1 MSCDR
6 IIELVFQGLTAIG
19 TMGAV
24 IISLFLAFK
33 TNGVKTRISYTY
45 NLDVSNPDERSFV
58 IIIVNESNSR
68 VIKIQEFSLRI
79 TNAWIRVSEINE
91 TLNHADTCKIEIP
104 FYKLFDLLVEASNS
118 NVDKINATFVDSL
131 GKTYNKKISI
141 DEAGLNYDLDTSKP
155 SVDIFPK
162 VRFEKAF
169 DWDSYNK
176 FIDENTGK
184 TPLVIKQ
191 EDPFEDKKQKIKKV
205 AKKK

>member
-19 TMGAV
+19 TLGAV

-33 TNGVKTRISYTY
+33 TNGVKMRISYTY
-45 NLDVSNPDERSFV
+45 NLEVSNPDERSFV
-58 IIIVNESNSR
+58 VIIANESNSR

-79 TNAWIRVSEINE
+79 ANAWIRVSEINE
-91 TLNHADTCKIEIP
+91 TLKHADACKIEIP
-104 FYKLFDLLVEASNS
+104 FYKLCDLLVEASIS
-118 NVDKINATFVDSL
+118 NVDKINAIFLDSL

-169 DWDSYNK
+169 DWDRYNK

-184 TPLVIKQ
+184 IPLVINQ
-191 EDPFEDKKQKIKKV
+191 EDPLEDNKQKKQKSR
-205 AKKK
+205 KKK

>member
-1 MSCDR
+1 M
-6 IIELVFQGLTAIG
+6 
-19 TMGAV
+19 
-24 IISLFLAFK
+24 K
-33 TNGVKTRISYTY
+33 
-45 NLDVSNPDERSFV
+45 
-58 IIIVNESNSR
+58 
-68 VIKIQEFSLRI
+68 
-79 TNAWIRVSEINE
+79 
-91 TLNHADTCKIEIP
+91 HADTCKIEIP
-104 FYKLFDLLVEASNS
+104 FYKLFDFLVEASNS

-169 DWDSYNK
+169 DWDRYNK

>member
-6 IIELVFQGLTAIG
+6 IIELVFQGLTSIG
-19 TMGAV
+19 TLGAV

-45 NLDVSNPDERSFV
+45 NLEVSNPDERSFV
-58 IIIVNESNSR
+58 VIIANESNSR

-79 TNAWIRVSEINE
+79 ANAWIRVSEINE

-176 FIDENTGK
+176 FIDENIGK

-191 EDPFEDKKQKIKKV
+191 EDPLEDNKQKTKKV
-205 AKKK
+205 VKKK